1 MYLAPAQSDLSC
13 CDRELAQLLL
23 WRWTNGLRDTTP
35 SSNAERGQH
44 RCLLL
49 SSTSQDLEALSTTT
63 NSCCRH
69 FTTRSLPTDPFPAH
83 SDPLSCVRP
92 PNLLSVVMRSDR
104 SPSHSGL
111 RTSFDCR
118 STIRVGLPTGKGSTL
133 PWGGGVLVAG
143 PHSQECWR
151 TRVVPAVLTG
161 RSMLPPLLSVRFV
174 VVTFFCRLP
183 GSRS

>member
-1 MYLAPAQSDLSC
+1 MALDKRIERYNSILQRRAGSTPLFIVVEHFPGPGGPVD
-13 CDRELAQLLL
+13 DDQLVLQTL
-23 WRWTNGLRDTTP
+23 HHSLP
-35 SSNAERGQH
+35 SISTH
-44 RCLLL
+44 FLPTLIRCLVCAPPI
-49 SSTSQDLEALSTTT
+49 SSQS
-63 NSCCRH
+63 SCE
-69 FTTRSLPTDPFPAH
+69 
-83 SDPLSCVRP
+83 VI
-92 PNLLSVVMRSDR
+92 R